1 MTIHIVKS
9 GETLF
14 SIAREYSVDLNI
26 LAINNGIT
34 GNRRLAIGQSLI
46 VVFPQTT
53 HIVQQG
59 ETLFTIAQKYG
70 ISVNQIY
77 RNNLILKG
85 IPIISPGLQLTITTD
100 SEIVGSYM
108 TGGYAYPFIDITLLN
123 TTLPFM
129 SGVMPFTYGFN
140 EDGSLVML
148 NDNTLVAR
156 AKTYGTRPVMHLST
170 LTEEGNFSVEL
181 AESFLNNRDVWDTLI
196 DNVLINI
203 RQKGYYAL
211 DIDFEFLGAANAAN
225 YAAFVGLTR
234 NRLNSQGYPV
244 LVALAPKTRVDQP
257 GILYEGHD
265 YRALGNAANTVL
277 LMTYEWGYT
286 FGPPMAVSP
295 IKQVSAVIEFAL
307 TQIDNNKI
315 FLGISNYGYDFTLP
329 YVQGE
334 SKAPSLSTIEAN
346 ALAAQ
351 YNAVIIYD
359 EEAQAPYFRY
369 YVNGTQHIVWYEDV
383 RSLQARLQ
391 LLKQYDL
398 RGALYWNL
406 DRPNPQNLVLLNSMF
421 NILPLNLF

>member
-14 SIAREYSVDLNI
+14 SIAREYVVNPDI

-34 GNRRLAIGQSLI
+34 GTRRLAIGQSLI
-46 VVFPQTT
+46 IVFPKTT
-53 HIVQQG
+53 HTVQQG
-59 ETLFTIAQKYG
+59 ETLFTIAQKYS

-85 IPIISPGLQLTITTD
+85 IPIVNPGLQLTITTD
-100 SEIVGSYM
+100 SELVGSYM

-129 SGVMPFTYGFN
+129 SGLMPFTYGFN

-156 AKTYGTRPVMHLST
+156 AKIYGTRPVMHLST

-181 AESFLNNRDVWDTLI
+181 AESFLNNRSVWDTLI

-203 RQKGYYAL
+203 RQKGYYGL
-211 DIDFEFLGAANAAN
+211 DIDFEFLGAANVAK

-234 NRLNSQGYPV
+234 NRLNAQGYPV

-265 YRALGNAANTVL
+265 YKALGNAANTVL

-286 FGPPMAVSP
+286 YGPPMAVSP

-329 YVQGE
+329 YVHGE

-359 EEAQAPYFRY
+359 EEVQAPFFRY
-369 YVNGTQHIVWYEDV
+369 YVDGTQHIVWYEDV
-383 RSLQARLQ
+383 RSLQARLL
-391 LLKQYDL
+391 LLKKYNL

-406 DRPNPQNLVLLNSMF
+406 DRPNPQNLVLLNSIF